1 MAEKS
6 KGKAKIPSI
15 KITDKD
21 TGTIYELDFCRES
34 IRFAEARGF
43 DLDDVGK
50 YPVTKFPEF
59 FFYAFRMHHRGLAKT
74 QTDALYDRL
83 GGFSPEFLE
92 RMILLYQQALEAN
105 NVAENTEEMGKNG
118 NVAVEL

>member
-1 MAEKS
+1 MAELKE
-6 KGKAKIPSI
+6 KERIPSI

-21 TGTIYELDFCRES
+21 TGTVYELDFCRES

-43 DLDDVGK
+43 DIDDVGK

-59 FFYAFRMHHRGLAKT
+59 FYYAFRMHHKGLAKS
-74 QTDALYDRL
+74 QTDAFYDRL

-105 NVAENTEEMGKNG
+105 NVTAHTEDMGKDG
-118 NVAVEL
+118 NMTAEL

>member
-1 MAEKS
+1 MAELKE
-6 KGKAKIPSI
+6 KERIPSI

-21 TGTIYELDFCRES
+21 TGTVYELDFCRES

-43 DLDDVGK
+43 DIDDVGK

-59 FFYAFRMHHRGLAKT
+59 FYYAFRIHHKGLAKS
-74 QTDALYDRL
+74 QTDAFYDRL

-105 NVAENTEEMGKNG
+105 NVTAHTEDMGKDG
-118 NVAVEL
+118 NMTAEL